1 MTRKGYAVQGWMWE
15 AGLKGIALHVYA
27 CLYSWGGGAVPT
39 GDLAEATGHDRR
51 YVMNAVKEL
60 QEAGL
65 LDVTEQRGAAYIYK
79 VNPIPK
85 GTPYQ
90 KVPPTKRRGVTLYQ
104 KEGGTPFKNNQ
115 RLSNNNNSLS
125 HTPSACAR
133 EGEKTGWADEAK
145 ARRTLEA
152 LDNGGSVRDNIVRS
166 LMRSGELTRDKL
178 YQLYYTFE
186 AMQRNEESSH
196 TSDGDY
202 RGHFVKWA
210 TIQLKEEA
218 RQAHVDAKMEERS
231 RANRQTS
238 WERRDEAERNHM
250 EELARAAAARYEREK
265 AESERNKIN

>member
-1 MTRKGYAVQGWMWE
+1 MKKAYVIHDWMIG
-15 AGLKGIALHVYA
+15 AGLKGSQLVVFAYLYA
-27 CLYSWGGGAVPT
+27 CIGEPTPIAELARMTGLSLLSAHTALRKLTDEGFIAVQPVSGKANTYTLTPPENRGGS
-39 GDLAEATGHDRR
+39 E
-51 YVMNAVKEL
+51 
-60 QEAGL
+60 
-65 LDVTEQRGAAYIYK
+65 TEGGRK
-79 VNPIPK
+79 P
-85 GTPYQ
+85 
-90 KVPPTKRRGVTLYQ
+90 RGVLPPKT
-104 KEGGTPFKNNQ
+104 EGGTPIINNH
-115 RLSNNNNSLS
+115 RLSNNINSLS
-125 HTPSACAR
+125 HTPDAHAR
-133 EGEKTGWADEAK
+133 EEEKQGWADEAF

-210 TIQLKEEA
+210 TIQLKEES

-238 WERRDEAERNHM
+238 WERRDEAERSHM

-265 AESERNKIN
+265 AEAERTKIN